1 MRIRFL
7 LVCEG
12 SSDDALKAHIEK
24 LLIKHGA
31 TEAGGGDP
39 FHGETHDTPSP
50 QTVRQ
55 SRQTPSELAKKVKRG
70 LELFGA
76 PDRLPD
82 LLFVHRDADH
92 YLNTEAAGPE
102 KRYDEIK
109 NAVQVAGYNG
119 LYVGIVPVRMT
130 EAWLLANECEIRRV
144 AGKPDNRC
152 NLNLPALRGIE
163 RIGNPKQCLQELL
176 LQAGSP
182 RGRRRIKDFKS
193 ENKFGSHRR
202 QLIENLPVGG
212 PLERLPSWVRF
223 RDDTIAALQ
232 VLRVHNQDSF

>member
-1 MRIRFL
+1 MRIQFL

-12 SSDDALKAHIEK
+12 SSDDALVYHIEK
-24 LLIKHGA
+24 LLIKCGA
-31 TEAGGGDP
+31 TEADGVP
-39 FHGETHDTPSP
+39 FHGKPHDTHSR
-50 QTVRQ
+50 QEVEQ
-55 SRQTPSELAKKVKRG
+55 SRETLSELAKKVKYG

-76 PDRLPD
+76 PGRLPD

-92 YLNTEAAGPE
+92 YRDTKDAGPG
-102 KRYDEIK
+102 KRYDEIHE
-109 NAVQVAGYNG
+109 AVPSASHSCQ
-119 LYVGIVPVRMT
+119 YVGVVPVRMT
-130 EAWLLANECEIRRV
+130 EAWLLVDKCEIRRV

-152 NLNLPALRGIE
+152 NLDLPALRGIE

-182 RGRRRIKDFKS
+182 SGRRRQNFKS
-193 ENKFGSHRR
+193 KFGSHRR

-212 PLERLPSWVRF
+212 PLEWLPSWVRF

-232 VLRVHNQDSF
+232 VLGVHNQDSF

>member
-12 SSDDALKAHIEK
+12 SSDDALVHHIKK
-24 LLIKHGA
+24 LLIKCGA
-31 TEAGGGDP
+31 TEADGTPDHRIPSAVKQGQ
-39 FHGETHDTPSP
+39 ETS
-50 QTVRQ
+50 
-55 SRQTPSELAKKVKRG
+55 LAVKVEQG
-70 LELFGA
+70 LKLSGA
-76 PDRLPD
+76 LDLLPD
-82 LLFVHRDADH
+82 LLFIHRDADH
-92 YLNTEAAGPE
+92 YRNTNAAGPD
-102 KRYDEIK
+102 KRYNEIQA
-109 NAVQVAGYNG
+109 AVQSVRYHGR
-119 LYVGIVPVRMT
+119 YVGVVPVRMT
-130 EAWLLANECEIRRV
+130 EAWLLANECEIRCV

-182 RGRRRIKDFKS
+182 KGRRRIKDFKS
-193 ENKFGSHRR
+193 ENKFMSHRR

-223 RDDTIAALQ
+223 RNDTIAALRA
-232 VLRVHNQDSF
+232 LGVHNQDSF